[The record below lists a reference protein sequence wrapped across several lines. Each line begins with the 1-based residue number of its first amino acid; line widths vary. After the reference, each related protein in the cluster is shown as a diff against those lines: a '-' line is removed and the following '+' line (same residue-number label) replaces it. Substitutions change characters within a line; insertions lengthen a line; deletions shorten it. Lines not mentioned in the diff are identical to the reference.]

1 MLVGGPRI
9 HLSPNFPSAVPR
21 HGSLP
26 NVAAQLQVLSINFN
40 LINEREQRCSFV
52 MPPNWLISFACE
64 DFYDDFSTCSN
75 KTYKMRPPEAPE
87 A

>member
-26 NVAAQLQVLSINFN
+26 NVAANVNLQVLTNIFEY
-40 LINEREQRCSFV
+40 IKIKYVRR
-52 MPPNWLISFACE
+52 
-64 DFYDDFSTCSN
+64 T
-75 KTYKMRPPEAPE
+75 
-87 A
+87 